1 MTLPAATAT
10 YTLEVAGKQDTVTV
24 AGKGSG
30 ANTEPRYVKL
40 RETGLSDTRRVE
52 NLIIKRDLA
61 VFTLS
66 VGLTFHCLGW
76 YTHERSFLRGFQ
88 Q

>member
-1 MTLPAATAT
+1 MKQKSLLPAQEKSPVAERV
-10 YTLEVAGKQDTVTV
+10 LE
-24 AGKGSG
+24 
-30 ANTEPRYVKL
+30 
-40 RETGLSDTRRVE
+40 
-52 NLIIKRDLA
+52 

>member
-1 MTLPAATAT
+1 MKLWSKLHTCGCFWSEFWQCWTIAKMKQKSLLPAQEKSPVAERV
-10 YTLEVAGKQDTVTV
+10 LE
-24 AGKGSG
+24 
-30 ANTEPRYVKL
+30 
-40 RETGLSDTRRVE
+40 
-52 NLIIKRDLA
+52 